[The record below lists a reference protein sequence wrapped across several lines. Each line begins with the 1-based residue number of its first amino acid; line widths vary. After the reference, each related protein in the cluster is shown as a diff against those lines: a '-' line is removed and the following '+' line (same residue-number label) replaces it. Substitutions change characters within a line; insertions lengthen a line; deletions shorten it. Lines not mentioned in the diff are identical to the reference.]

1 MKYESI
7 SIRKAVQMID
17 EKKLLLPHIQR
28 PFVWKQD
35 RTNNQVR
42 RFMDSIMRGY
52 PFGTLLFWKTR
63 DDIQVRR
70 FVEYY
75 RDGMNIKDTYVKS
88 TELADKE
95 KTLVLDGQ
103 QRLQTLYTA
112 LKGTYNGKELYF
124 DILSGKQVFQDG
136 KDELK
141 YDFDYLTRE
150 HATLKS
156 NRESYWVLLKE
167 IVLSSETA
175 TKIKNQILSQMRGR
189 MTVDESLEE
198 IVDANVSQIKN
209 LFNELELIYY
219 YPIDS
224 TTGKFNEY
232 AEILEIFIRTNAG
245 GTVLGKSDLMFSLIK
260 LSWEDAEVEFE
271 DLLDRLNENGAFKFD
286 KDFILKAALVVI
298 EKKAQY
304 KVEKFKGKDGEENL
318 EAIRA
323 NWNRIQKSFQYLD
336 DFLVNARIASDSM
349 LPSYNA
355 LIPIIYFAYIH
366 DSKADSPMVKQN
378 MQTWLYKALLNANFS
393 GQSDSII
400 DSCVETIKNNSRVD
414 YFPYREIESSL
425 KSKNRAVAIYD
436 DIIDGNRYLVLN
448 LLYLFNNQ
456 VVNFQPNLNGNAPQ
470 IDHIFPR
477 SKMLR
482 PPHNYRHGLVN
493 NIGNYMFLEKSLNIT
508 KGNALPEDYFPQAL
522 QERPDSYERYLIPSE
537 PRLHKPENFEEF
549 VNRRRDMLFDTIKR
563 VLVYQD

>member
-1 MKYESI
+1 MKYESM
-7 SIRKAVQMID
+7 SIRKAVQVID
-17 EKKLLLPHIQR
+17 ERKLLLPHIQR

-52 PFGTLLFWKTR
+52 PFSTLLFWKTR

-70 FVEYY
+70 FVEDYK
-75 RDGMNIKDTYVKS
+75 DGMNIKDTYIKS
-88 TELADKE
+88 SELADKE

-124 DILSGKQVFQDG
+124 DILSGKEVFQDG

-141 YDFDYLTRE
+141 YNFDYLTRE
-150 HATLKS
+150 QATLKS
-156 NRESYWVLLKE
+156 NNESYWVLLKD
-167 IVLSSETA
+167 IVLSDETT
-175 TKIKNQILSQMRGR
+175 TKIKNQILSKIRER
-189 MTVDESLEE
+189 MSVDDSVEE
-198 IVDANVSQIKN
+198 MVEDNVAQIKN

-224 TTGKFNEY
+224 TTGKFSDYE
-232 AEILEIFIRTNAG
+232 EILEIFIRTNSG

-260 LSWEDAEVEFE
+260 LNWGDAEEEFE
-271 DLLDRLNENGAFKFD
+271 NLLDVLNENGAFKFD
-286 KDFILKAALVVI
+286 KDFVLKAALVVI

-304 KVEKFKGKDGEENL
+304 KVEKFKGKEGERNL

-336 DFLVNARIASDSM
+336 DFLAHARITSDSM

-366 DSKADSPMVKQN
+366 DSKADSPRVKQN

-393 GQSDSII
+393 GQSDTII
-400 DSCVETIKNNSRVD
+400 DSCVERIKYTSRVD
-414 YFPYREIESSL
+414 YFPYEELESNMTS
-425 KSKNRAVAIYD
+425 RDRVVTIDD
-436 DIIDGNRYLVLN
+436 DIIDGNTYLILN
-448 LLYLFNNQ
+448 LLYTFNNQ
-456 VVNFQPNLNGNAPQ
+456 VVNFQPKLNGNAPE

-477 SKMLR
+477 SKMTYTYKY
-482 PPHNYRHGLVN
+482 PSYFVN
-493 NIGNYMFLEKSLNIT
+493 NIGNFMFLEKSLNVDKTNI
-508 KGNALPEDYFPQAL
+508 LPETYFPQAL
-522 QERPDSYERYLIPSE
+522 NEQPDFYKRNLISSDS
-537 PRLHKPENFEEF
+537 RLHKPDNFKEF
-549 VNRRRDMLFDTIKR
+549 VEVRGDMIYETIKR